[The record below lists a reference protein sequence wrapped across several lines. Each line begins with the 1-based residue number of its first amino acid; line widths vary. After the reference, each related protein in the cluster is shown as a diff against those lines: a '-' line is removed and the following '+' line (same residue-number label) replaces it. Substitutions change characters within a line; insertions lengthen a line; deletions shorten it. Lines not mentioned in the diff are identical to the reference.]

1 MDGRRLKRPHPS
13 RLINHREGNLQPAI
27 DRNILLLDFH
37 RTGIP
42 VVCSLLILVESQTR
56 YP

>member
-1 MDGRRLKRPHPS
+1 MDGRRLKRPHLS
-13 RLINHREGNLQPAI
+13 HLINHREGNLQPAI

-42 VVCSLLILVESQTR
+42 VVCSLLILVESQTG